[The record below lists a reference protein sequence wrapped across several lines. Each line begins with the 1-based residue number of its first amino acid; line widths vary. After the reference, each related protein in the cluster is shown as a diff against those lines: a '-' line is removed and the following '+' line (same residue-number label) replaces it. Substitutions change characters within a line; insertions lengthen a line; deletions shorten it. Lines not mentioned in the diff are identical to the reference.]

1 MTLAMMLMLFKANK
15 WFFLM
20 LFISSGLVLWGV
32 NILISKLLSNND
44 EE

>member
-1 MTLAMMLMLFKANK
+1 MTLAMMLILLKANK

-20 LFISSGLVLWGV
+20 LFISSGFVLWGI
-32 NILISKLLSNND
+32 NILISKLLDNDD

>member
-20 LFISSGLVLWGV
+20 LFISSGFALWGI
-32 NILISKLLSNND
+32 NILIRKLLGNND